1 MKQRPS
7 SIPFRLI
14 CRNAPEIISWEDN
27 ISVLMPALMCKIVSV
42 VFRYTVLPS
51 GLLEE
56 RVISRHVLLQKGP
69 RMAAEESVL

>member
-1 MKQRPS
+1 
-7 SIPFRLI
+7 
-14 CRNAPEIISWEDN
+14 
-27 ISVLMPALMCKIVSV
+27 MPALMCKIVSV

-56 RVISRHVLLQKGP
+56 RVISRHVLLQKGA